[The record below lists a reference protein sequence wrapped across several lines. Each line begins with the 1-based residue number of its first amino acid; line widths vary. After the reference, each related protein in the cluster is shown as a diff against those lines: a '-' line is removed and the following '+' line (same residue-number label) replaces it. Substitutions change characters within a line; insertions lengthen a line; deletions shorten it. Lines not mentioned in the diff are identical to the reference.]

1 MPLTLTA
8 LSVPLPVTYEHHGV
22 EKAEQLTGDD
32 SRDGENTSR
41 LLLHRGKE
49 DTLLRY
55 IGGSFA
61 SIISSLKFPHYDD
74 FAFLHCVIHE
84 SRNIP

>member
-1 MPLTLTA
+1 M
-8 LSVPLPVTYEHHGV
+8 
-22 EKAEQLTGDD
+22 TGDD
-32 SRDGENTSR
+32 SRGGENTSR

-49 DTLLRY
+49 DALLRY

-74 FAFLHCVIHE
+74 FAFLHCVIH
-84 SRNIP
+84 